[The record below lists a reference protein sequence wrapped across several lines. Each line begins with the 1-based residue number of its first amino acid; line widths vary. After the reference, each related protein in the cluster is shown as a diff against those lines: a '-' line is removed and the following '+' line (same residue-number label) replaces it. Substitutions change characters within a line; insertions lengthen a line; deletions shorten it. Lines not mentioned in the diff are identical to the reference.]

1 MWLAVDQFCGRQW
14 SALYTSRE
22 RTWTVRRDGADGAAA
37 AARSAHCPVLRE
49 PVIGRSANRVTDQKK
64 TTAGRSFRM
73 VRHESIR
80 ATIYLL
86 SSLTLVI
93 LPRLSLSC
101 MNCTHIYT
109 YTCAILRS
117 LSLLLPLPFYHFPL
131 SFSSFSPIICL
142 CFFLSLSPLPSRRA
156 NLLLCLSQSYIA
168 WSLFSFHSSLL
179 IAKCRNILLPELFS
193 SRSPNQL
200 SRGGIA
206 RVVLCALSRGPCWS
220 NWISRLARR
229 SPPIPPIFSLCFCL
243 SPPVLPLDTHLHQ
256 KFSYPNNIPIISFL
270 RYVFERQILPNL

>member
-22 RTWTVRRDGADGAAA
+22 RTWTVRRDGWWCCCCCCCCTQCTLPSTERTSHWPIGQSRHGPKEDDR
-37 AARSAHCPVLRE
+37 RSLVSNGSPWVDSC
-49 PVIGRSANRVTDQKK
+49 DD
-64 TTAGRSFRM
+64 
-73 VRHESIR
+73 
-80 ATIYLL
+80 L
-86 SSLTLVI
+86 SSLLSHSRHSSSSFLIVYELHTYTHTRMRFSALC
-93 LPRLSLSC
+93 LHYSLSPS
-101 MNCTHIYT
+101 I
-109 YTCAILRS
+109 ISLF
-117 LSLLLPLPFYHFPL
+117 LSLLFLRSYVSV
-131 SFSSFSPIICL
+131 SF
-142 CFFLSLSPLPSRRA
+142 SLSPLPSRRA

-168 WSLFSFHSSLL
+168 WSLFSFHWSLL

-243 SPPVLPLDTHLHQ
+243 SSPVLPL
-256 KFSYPNNIPIISFL
+256 
-270 RYVFERQILPNL
+270 